1 MEIDNLDKYIWW
13 LNHHA
18 AKPVNSDGER
28 HFSLA
33 KSLIQFG
40 IKTIVITGTYDHN
53 RGYRFPELKSDVN
66 SPVLRTYEGVDFYS
80 IPTPYYVGN
89 ASIGRVKNM
98 LAFYF
103 GAMKYL
109 RGKTELPKPDLII
122 GSVVHPFAAYAGYRL
137 SKYHKVPFVYE
148 VRDLWPR
155 TLVELGRISSK
166 HPFVILLDK
175 LDGFLAKNAKMIIT
189 TAPLMKNH
197 YKERFAIPEEK
208 CIWITNGT
216 SFTKNTPSPMRRIG
230 EDDVIE
236 VGYTGTIGLA
246 NGIKEFL
253 EELINVPKDIV
264 ERFNFTFIGPGPLK
278 EALAHYAE
286 ENALPVV
293 FREAVSKDQI
303 WNELIKFDMLLI
315 TGLPTELYKYGISPN
330 KLAEYH
336 AVERPIIM
344 IGKVSENPVLISGSG
359 YVTEQIGSLSTL
371 LKNIL
376 NDTNE
381 NYLLKAFSGRNYA
394 LEEYDWNILALKL
407 KKRLDTLL
415 STFPKKKGK

>member
-1 MEIDNLDKYIWW
+1 MTKIIWW

-18 AKPVNSDGER
+18 KLPVKGTGGR
-28 HFSLA
+28 HYSLA
-33 KSLIQFG
+33 KSLQKHG
-40 IKTIVITGTYDHN
+40 YKVTIVNGTFDHIVGSFDKHN
-53 RGYRFPELKSDVN
+53 TEAEINHV
-66 SPVLRTYEGVDFYS
+66 PVLRTSDGVDFCS
-80 IPTPYYVGN
+80 ISTPPYKGN

-98 LAFYF
+98 IAFYF

-109 RGKTELPKPDLII
+109 RGVTELPKPDLII

-137 SKYHKVPFVYE
+137 SKYYKVPFVYE

-175 LDGFLAKNAKMIIT
+175 LDGFLAKKAKLIIT

-197 YKERFAIPEEK
+197 YKERFGIPEEK
-208 CIWITNGT
+208 CLWITNGT
-216 SFTKNTPSPMRRIG
+216 SFTKNTPIPMRRIG

-293 FREAVSKDQI
+293 FGKAVPKDQM

-315 TGLPTELYKYGISPN
+315 TTLPTELYKYGISPN

-336 AVERPIIM
+336 AAERPIVM
-344 IGKVSENPVLISGSG
+344 IAKVSENPVLISGSG
-359 YVTEQIGSLSTL
+359 YVTEQIGNLSTL

-376 NDTNE
+376 NETNE
-381 NYLLKAFSGRNYA
+381 DYQLKASYGRKYA
-394 LEEYDWNILALKL
+394 LEEYDWDILALKL

-415 STFPKKKGK
+415 

>member
-1 MEIDNLDKYIWW
+1 MKNIWW

-18 AKPVNSDGER
+18 NPPVVAGSTR
-28 HFSLA
+28 HYSLA
-33 KSLIQFG
+33 QSLQKNDYKVTIINGSFDHLSEFFIEGRSFG
-40 IKTIVITGTYDHN
+40 ANLKIPLLRSYD
-53 RGYRFPELKSDVN
+53 
-66 SPVLRTYEGVDFYS
+66 GVDFCS
-80 IPTPYYVGN
+80 IPTPAYKGN

-109 RGKTELPKPDLII
+109 RGKTDIPKPDLII

-137 SKYHKVPFVYE
+137 SKYYNVPFVYE

-175 LDGFLAKNAKMIIT
+175 LDGFLAKKAKLIIT

-197 YKERFAIPEEK
+197 YKERFGIPEEK
-208 CIWITNGT
+208 CLWITNGT
-216 SFTKNTPSPMRRIG
+216 SFTKNTPTPMRRIG

-278 EALAHYAE
+278 ETLAHYAQ
-286 ENALPVV
+286 ENALPVEFKDSV
-293 FREAVSKDQI
+293 PKDQV
-303 WNELIKFDMLLI
+303 WDLLQEFDMFLVILLKSD
-315 TGLPTELYKYGISPN
+315 LYKNGLSMN
-330 KLAEYH
+330 KMADYH
-336 AVERPIIM
+336 AAAKPIVM
-344 IGKVSENPVLISGSG
+344 IGTAAENPVLISGSG
-359 YVTEQIGSLSTL
+359 YVTEQMGKLSNL
-371 LKNIL
+371 LKKIL
-376 NDTNE
+376 NDSNE
-381 NYLLKAFSGRNYA
+381 QYELKSLYGRKYA
-394 LEEYDWNILALKL
+394 LEEYDWDKLALKL
-407 KKRLDTLL
+407 KNRLDSL
-415 STFPKKKGK
+415 F

>member
-1 MEIDNLDKYIWW
+1 MAIIWW

-18 AKPVNSDGER
+18 AKPENQVGAR
-28 HFSLA
+28 HYSLA
-33 KSLIQFG
+33 KSLNQFG
-40 IKTIVITGTYDHN
+40 IRTIIITGSYDHN
-53 RGYRFPELKSDVN
+53 RGYRFPELKSDIY
-66 SPVLRTYEGVDFYS
+66 SPVSRTYDGVDFCS
-80 IPTPYYVGN
+80 IPTPAYKGN

-103 GAMKYL
+103 GAMKYF
-109 RGKTELPKPDLII
+109 RGKTNIPKPDLII

-137 SKYHKVPFVYE
+137 SKYYKVPFVYE

-175 LDGFLAKNAKMIIT
+175 LDGFLAKKAKLIIT

-197 YKERFAIPEEK
+197 YKERFGIPEEK
-208 CIWITNGT
+208 CLWITNGT
-216 SFTKNTPSPMRRIG
+216 SFTKNTPTPMRRIG

-236 VGYTGTIGLA
+236 VGYTGTIGFA

-264 ERFNFTFIGPGPLK
+264 KRFNFTFVGPGPLK

-293 FREAVSKDQI
+293 FKDSVPKDKV
-303 WNELIKFDMLLI
+303 WNILQEFDMFLVILLKSD
-315 TGLPTELYKYGISPN
+315 LYKNGLSMN
-330 KLAEYH
+330 KMSDYH
-336 AVERPIIM
+336 AAAKPIIM
-344 IGKVSENPVLISGSG
+344 MGKAAENPVLISESG
-359 YVTEQIGSLSTL
+359 YVTEQMGKLSKL
-371 LKNIL
+371 LKKIL
-376 NDTNE
+376 NDSNE
-381 NYLLKAFSGRNYA
+381 QYELKSLYGRKYA
-394 LEEYDWNILALKL
+394 LEEYDWDKLALKL
-407 KKRLDTLL
+407 KNRLDSL
-415 STFPKKKGK
+415 F